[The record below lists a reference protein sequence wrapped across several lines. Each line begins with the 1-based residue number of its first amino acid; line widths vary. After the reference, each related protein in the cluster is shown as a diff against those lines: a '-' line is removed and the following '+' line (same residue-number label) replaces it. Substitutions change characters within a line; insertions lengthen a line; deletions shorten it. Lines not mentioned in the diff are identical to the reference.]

1 MLPSFPGQPEGYGC
15 RHPGL
20 GVGAV
25 VCHQARIQQVGSGQ
39 SSARQQHL
47 PFASECEGEP
57 RHLNDTDCFD
67 DYQRQEVAWPRRG
80 VRR

>member
-25 VCHQARIQQVGSGQ
+25 VCHQARLAQVGGGQ

-47 PFASECEGEP
+47 PFAMECEGDRRYRKDP
-57 RHLNDTDCFD
+57 DCLE
-67 DYQRQEVAWPRRG
+67 DYQRREVACPRLV